1 MWFKITACIFLLIVA
16 LSAGAQNDSI
26 MTGVASFYAHKFE
39 GRKTASGELFRQDS
53 LTAAHKYLPFGTL
66 VEVVNLSND
75 SVVVVKINDRLP
87 QSSKRTI
94 DLSYAAATQL
104 NFIKKGLTKVEIRL
118 LPDSVIPK
126 EAPEKTDSILIN
138 ND

>member
-1 MWFKITACIFLLIVA
+1 MWFKITACIFLLILA

-104 NFIKKGLTKVEIRL
+104 KFIKKGLTKVEIRL